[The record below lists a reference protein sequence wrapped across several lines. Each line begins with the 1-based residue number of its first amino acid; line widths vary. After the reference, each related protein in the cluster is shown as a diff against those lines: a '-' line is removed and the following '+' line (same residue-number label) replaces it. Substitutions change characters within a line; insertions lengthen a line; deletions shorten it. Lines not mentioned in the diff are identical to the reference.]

1 MAFKGLLLEKSD
13 AGFSAQLKSL
23 NESDLPPGEVLIRV
37 SHSSLNYKDAL
48 GIHDRAPVIRKFPMV
63 AGIDVAGVVESSAD
77 ARWKPGDAAL
87 VTGFGLGE
95 TRWGGLAELCRVPA
109 DFPVRLPTGMSAATA
124 MSIGTAG
131 LTAMFC
137 VNALERAGLRPLT
150 QPSSNPEPTLNP
162 SEEGSRNPDAPSCEV
177 PLLGG
182 VRSGLPPKFTDSDVS
197 VLVTGAAG
205 GVGSMAVYLLSQLG
219 YRVMASTGRVSEA
232 EYLMSLGAVEVL
244 DRAEL
249 STPGKPL
256 QKERWIAAVDTVG
269 SHTLANVC
277 ANTRERG
284 WVTTCGMA
292 QGLDFPATV
301 APFILRGVTLIGI
314 ASSSSPMADR
324 LPAWQRLVELID
336 PAKLALM
343 TRTIR
348 LEEAIAASAELLAG
362 KVRGRLLVAIG

>member
-23 NESDLPPGEVLIRV
+23 NEADLPPGEVLIRV

-63 AGIDVAGVVESSAD
+63 AGIDVAGVVESSTD
-77 ARWKPGDAAL
+77 ARWKSGDAVL

-95 TRWGGLAELCRVPA
+95 TRWGGLAELCRVSA
-109 DFPVRLPTGMSAATA
+109 DFPVRMPEGMSAATA

-150 QPSSNPEPTLNP
+150 PSLSPSDGERVPE
-162 SEEGSRNPDAPSCEV
+162 GR
-177 PLLGG
+177 
-182 VRSGLPPKFTDSDVS
+182 VRGD
-197 VLVTGAAG
+197 VLVTGATG
-205 GVGSMAVYLLSQLG
+205 GVGSMAVFILSRLG
-219 YRVMASTGRVSEA
+219 YRVIASTGRASEA
-232 EYLMSLGAVEVL
+232 DYLKSLGAAEIM

-249 STPGKPL
+249 SVPGKPL
-256 QKERWIAAVDTVG
+256 QKERWLAAVDTVG

-277 ANTRERG
+277 AGTRERG

-301 APFILRGVTLIGI
+301 APFILRGISLIGI
-314 ASSSSPMADR
+314 ASSSRPMGDR
-324 LPAWQRLVELID
+324 LPAWRRWAELID

-348 LEEAIAASAELLAG
+348 LEEAIAASADLLAG
-362 KVRGRLLVAIG
+362 RVRGRLLVQI

>member
-1 MAFKGLLLEKSD
+1 MAFTGLLLEKTD

-23 NESDLPPGEVLIRV
+23 NESDLPPGEVLIRA

-63 AGIDVAGVVESSAD
+63 AGIDVAGVVELSTD
-77 ARWKPGDAAL
+77 ARWKCGDAVL

-109 DFPVRLPTGMSAATA
+109 DFPVRLPEGMSAATA

-137 VNALERAGLRPLT
+137 VNALERAGLR
-150 QPSSNPEPTLNP
+150 
-162 SEEGSRNPDAPSCEV
+162 
-177 PLLGG
+177 LGLG
-182 VRSGLPPKFTDSDVS
+182 D
-197 VLVTGAAG
+197 VLVTGATG
-205 GVGSMAVYLLSQLG
+205 GVGSMAVFILSRLG
-219 YRVMASTGRVSEA
+219 CRVMASTGRTSEA
-232 EYLMSLGAVEVL
+232 EYLKSLGAAEIV

-249 STPGKPL
+249 SATGKPL
-256 QKERWIAAVDTVG
+256 QKERWVGAVDTVG

-277 ANTRERG
+277 AGTHERG

-301 APFILRGVTLIGI
+301 APFILRGISLIGI
-314 ASSSSPMADR
+314 ASSSTPMANR
-324 LPAWQRLVELID
+324 LPAWQRLAGLMD

-343 TRTIR
+343 THTIR
-348 LEEAIAASAELLAG
+348 LEEAIAASADLLAG
-362 KVRGRLLVAIG
+362 KVRGRLLVQIR

>member
-23 NESDLPPGEVLIRV
+23 NEADLPPGEVLIRV

-48 GIHDRAPVIRKFPMV
+48 GIHDRAPVIRKFPIV
-63 AGIDVAGVVESSAD
+63 AGIDVAGVVESSSD
-77 ARWKPGDAAL
+77 TRWRPGDAVL

-109 DFPVRLPTGMSAATA
+109 DFPVRLPQGMSAATA

-150 QPSSNPEPTLNP
+150 PSLSPSDGERVPE
-162 SEEGSRNPDAPSCEV
+162 GR
-177 PLLGG
+177 
-182 VRSGLPPKFTDSDVS
+182 VRGDI
-197 VLVTGAAG
+197 LVTGAAG
-205 GVGSMAVYLLSQLG
+205 GVGSMAVLILSRLG
-219 YRVMASTGRVSEA
+219 YRVIASTGRATEA
-232 EYLMSLGAVEVL
+232 DYLKSLGAAEIL
-244 DRAEL
+244 DRTEL
-249 STPGKPL
+249 SASGKPL
-256 QKERWIAAVDTVG
+256 QKERWMAAVDTVG

-277 ANTRERG
+277 ASTRERG

-301 APFILRGVTLIGI
+301 APFILRGISLIGI

-324 LPAWQRLVELID
+324 LPAWQRLAKLID

-343 TRTIR
+343 TRTVR
-348 LEEAIAASAELLAG
+348 LEDAIAASADLLAG
-362 KVRGRLLVAIG
+362 KVRGRLLVQVG

>member
-1 MAFKGLLLEKSD
+1 MPFTGLLIENSD
-13 AGFSAQLKSL
+13 GRFTARLASL

-63 AGIDVAGVVESSAD
+63 AGIDVAGVVQASTD
-77 ARWKPGDAAL
+77 ARWRPGDAVL

-95 TRWGGLAELCRVPA
+95 TRWGGLAELCRVPG
-109 DFPVRLPTGMSAATA
+109 DFPVRLPKRMSAATS

-137 VNALERAGLRPLT
+137 VSALERAGLGT
-150 QPSSNPEPTLNP
+150 
-162 SEEGSRNPDAPSCEV
+162 D
-177 PLLGG
+177 LGN
-182 VRSGLPPKFTDSDVS
+182 
-197 VLVTGAAG
+197 VLVTGATG
-205 GVGSMAVYLLSQLG
+205 GVGSMAVLILSRLG
-219 YRVMASTGRVSEA
+219 YRVLASTGRTSEA
-232 EYLMSLGAVEVL
+232 EYLKSLGAAEIL
-244 DRAEL
+244 DRADL
-249 STPGKPL
+249 SAPGKPL
-256 QKERWIAAVDTVG
+256 QKERWVGAVDTVG

-277 ANTRERG
+277 AGTHERG

-301 APFILRGVTLIGI
+301 APFILRGISLIGI
-314 ASSSSPMADR
+314 ASSSTPMANR
-324 LPAWQRLVELID
+324 LPAWQRLAELID

-348 LEEAIAASAELLAG
+348 LEEAIAASADLLAG
-362 KVRGRLLVAIG
+362 KVRGRLLVQIQ

>member
-23 NESDLPPGEVLIRV
+23 DEATLPPGEVLIRV

-63 AGIDVAGVVESSAD
+63 AGIDVAGVVESSTD
-77 ARWKPGDAAL
+77 ARWKSGDAVL

-95 TRWGGLAELCRVPA
+95 MRWGGLAELCRVPA
-109 DFPVRLPTGMSAATA
+109 DFPVRTPEGMSTATA

-150 QPSSNPEPTLNP
+150 PSLYP
-162 SEEGSRNPDAPSCEV
+162 SDGERD
-177 PLLGG
+177 G
-182 VRSGLPPKFTDSDVS
+182 VRGD
-197 VLVTGAAG
+197 VLVTGASG
-205 GVGSMAVYLLSQLG
+205 GVGSLAVFILSRLG
-219 YRVMASTGRVSEA
+219 YRVIASTGRASEA
-232 EYLMSLGAVEVL
+232 DYLKSLGAAEIM

-249 STPGKPL
+249 SVPRKPL
-256 QKERWIAAVDTVG
+256 QKERWLAAVDTVG

-277 ANTRERG
+277 AGTRERG

-301 APFILRGVTLIGI
+301 APFILRGISLIGI
-314 ASSSSPMADR
+314 ASSSTPMGDR
-324 LPAWQRLVELID
+324 LPAWRRWAELID

-348 LEEAIAASAELLAG
+348 LEEAIAASADLLGG
-362 KVRGRLLVAIG
+362 KVRGRLLVQI